1 MSEFYGI
8 INGVGNTSSTR
19 TGKKNTGL
27 TTDCNTWTF
36 GVRCRAVHDEET
48 GKNKIFVY
56 ATSGSSQKGE
66 SRLLAVVTE
75 DTLAKV
81 ERVVMR

>member
-8 INGVGNTSSTR
+8 INGVGETSSTR

-27 TTDCNTWTF
+27 TTHCNTWTF
-36 GVRCRAVHDEET
+36 GVKCRAVHDDET

-56 ATSGSSQKGE
+56 ATSGSSQRGE
-66 SRLLAVVTE
+66 SRLLAVVNE
-75 DTLAKV
+75 DTLSKV